1 VFEGLFASKIYQS
14 YLVDLGMK
22 RAMRDRL
29 TRRSMILIASSIW
42 QLKNKLLTDENL
54 PFGNRKNRRHIFA
67 KGDRYFPE
75 AIAALHFI

>member
-1 VFEGLFASKIYQS
+1 
-14 YLVDLGMK
+14 
-22 RAMRDRL
+22 
-29 TRRSMILIASSIW
+29 MILMASSIW